1 MNSSASVSSARAQ
14 DAYDRLAPDIRFWIR
29 EQGWDRLRDV
39 QVQGVAAVLGSED
52 DVLIAAA
59 TAAGKTEAAFLP
71 VLTRIAGRTEPGLS
85 VLYISPLKALI
96 NDQFRRLGQLC
107 ERMELPI
114 VRWHGD
120 APRGPKTKMLAKPA
134 GIALITP
141 ESIEALLIRRPAEA
155 QRLFGGLDFIVID
168 ELHAF
173 MTGPRGLHLASLLK
187 RIDAF
192 GPRPARRIG
201 LSATIGDPAAAAAWL
216 RPGEPA
222 RVRRLE
228 ADGAG
233 LDLQLQIR
241 GYLEAKDAAPIDQAE
256 AAHGHGAAGLEP
268 ACALDAIADH
278 LFTHLRGTNNL
289 VFGGSRRT
297 VEAVADRLRRRA
309 EQAEVPNEFFP
320 HHGNLSKEL
329 REELETRLKDGA
341 LPTTAVCTS
350 TLELGIDIG
359 SVQSVAQIGAPRSL
373 AALRQR
379 LGRTG
384 RREGMPAVLRI
395 YVREAEC
402 DVRLDPMDE
411 LRVDTVRAVAAI
423 CLLGA
428 RFVEPPPTHDP
439 SLATALLHQTLSIIA
454 ERGGVRADALFRRL
468 GGQGPFASV
477 TPGDFVE
484 LLRGAARPEIGLIEQ
499 APDGTL
505 LLGTRGEQLVQSRDF
520 YALFESAAEWRLVAG
535 TRTLGTIP
543 LSNAIAKGNLVVFAG
558 RRWLVEDIDEQAQV
572 LQVSAHQGG
581 VIPKFDRLSVESAH
595 DRLIAEM
602 RLVYAA
608 EDIPPY
614 LDKQAAAFLA
624 EGRATHRRFGLD
636 ATTVL
641 DTGRDVHLFLWR
653 GDIVCSVFA
662 AALATIGLPSEPHD
676 LGVTIP
682 RTTREAVRK
691 GLERIAGF
699 RPSDLE
705 RFSEQ
710 VAGVQAAKFDTYV
723 PEPLLR
729 RFWGRR
735 HAALL
740 PELASMAASCL
751 KGLTERSTAVPV
763 TVPASVEG
771 S

>member
-1 MNSSASVSSARAQ
+1 MSSSASVSSARAQ
-14 DAYDRLAPDIRFWIR
+14 DAYDRLAPEIRFWIR
-29 EQGWDRLRDV
+29 EQGWDRLREV
-39 QVQGVAAVLGSED
+39 QVQGVAAVLGSEE

-71 VLTRIAGRTEPGLS
+71 VLTRIAGRSEPGLS

-96 NDQFRRLGQLC
+96 NDQFRRLSQLC

-120 APRGPKTKMLAKPA
+120 APRGPKTRMLAKPT

-141 ESIEALLIRRPAEA
+141 ESIEALLIRRPTEA
-155 QRLFGGLDFIVID
+155 RRLFGSLDFIVID

-192 GPRPARRIG
+192 GPRAARRIG
-201 LSATIGDPAAAAAWL
+201 LSATIGDPATAAGWL

-241 GYLEAKDAAPIDQAE
+241 GYLEAKDAARIARAE
-256 AAHGHGAAGLEP
+256 ADLGAAGGLEP
-268 ACALDAIADH
+268 ACALDAVADH

-297 VEAVADRLRRRA
+297 VEAVADRLRRSA

-329 REELETRLKDGA
+329 REDLETRLKDGA

-384 RREGMPAVLRI
+384 RRPGMPAILRI

-402 DVRLDPMDE
+402 DAGCDPMDE

-423 CLLGA
+423 RLLGA
-428 RFVEPPPTHDP
+428 RFVEAPSAHDP
-439 SLATALLHQTLSIIA
+439 ALATALLHQTLSMIA
-454 ERGGVRADALFRRL
+454 ERGGARADALFRAL
-468 GGQGPFASV
+468 GGPGPFASV
-477 TPGDFVE
+477 TAGDFIE

-535 TRTLGTIP
+535 TTTLGTIP
-543 LSNAIAKGNLVVFAG
+543 LTNSIAIGNLVVFAG
-558 RRWLVEDIDEQAQV
+558 RRWLVEAIDEQAQV
-572 LQVSAHQGG
+572 LQVSAHRGG
-581 VIPKFDRLSVESAH
+581 VIPKFDRLSVESSH
-595 DRLIAEM
+595 DRLVAEM

-608 EDIPPY
+608 DDIPPY

-624 EGRATHRRFGLD
+624 EGRAAYRRLD
-636 ATTVL
+636 LDVTPVL
-641 DTGRDVHLFLWR
+641 DTGREVHLFLWR
-653 GDIVCSVFA
+653 GDTACSVFA
-662 AALATIGLPSEPHD
+662 AALALVGLPSEPHD
-676 LGVTIP
+676 LGVTVQ
-682 RTTREAVRK
+682 RTSREDVRK
-691 GLERIAGF
+691 ALVRIAAFG
-699 RPSDLE
+699 PTDLD
-705 RFSEQ
+705 RLSEQ
-710 VAGVQAAKFDTYV
+710 VAGIRTAKFDTYV

-729 RFWGRR
+729 RFWSRR
-735 HAALL
+735 HVQLL
-740 PELASMAASCL
+740 PELASIATSFLRISAQQP
-751 KGLTERSTAVPV
+751 ST
-763 TVPASVEG
+763 
-771 S
+771 